1 MSGRKEESRGSAGL
15 GRLAGLSAV
24 TSSPFVGEAGSAGSD
39 MSAGGAGSGSGGSGD
54 RRDSGAGRSWAQVTI
69 RCQADHVERWRGAYL
84 ATGRGAGLSMS
95 RWLAQIID
103 DYVAGLEATHGG
115 TFDAVPAGVLN
126 KGF

>member
-24 TSSPFVGEAGSAGSD
+24 TSSPFVGEAGSAGS
-39 MSAGGAGSGSGGSGD
+39 GSGGSGD

-69 RCQADHVERWRGAYL
+69 RCQGDHVERWRGAYL